1 MSFKV
6 VAQFDTLRTLAFGG
20 ISGTYA
26 AVGGPLTVAARIL
39 SIKNTTNGDLFLSTN
54 GVDNMIFVLAA
65 SSDKYDLSANKESP
79 SNVFV
84 LPIGTQFYVKQS
96 TAPTSGAVYVEVVY

>member
-6 VAQFDTLRTLAFGG
+6 VAQFDTLRTVAFGG
-20 ISGTYA
+20 ISGTYVI
-26 AVGGPLTVAARIL
+26 VGGPLTQPCRIL
-39 SIKNTTNGDLFLSTN
+39 TIVNGTNGDLFLSTDGIN
-54 GVDNMIFVLAA
+54 NMIFVPSA
-65 SSDKYDLSANKESP
+65 SSVKYDISANRENP

-84 LPIGTQFYVKQS
+84 LPLGTQFYVKQS